1 MWIDATPG
9 RSRAQLFVP
18 VPYNIDMAGIDLEV
32 ARAFAGN
39 RCDWTTSDYV
49 GASANRLLGWLIVGL
64 TGLSLLGPAT
74 IGAQA
79 ETNTESLAAPS
90 PVHNRFWYVE
100 GNVTL
105 EREFFP
111 QEQPPSGI
119 LTGYGSSV
127 ALAGKMLV
135 IGEPGRT
142 EGDQLYIG
150 GAFVYLEPSDG
161 WGTAQPIAAAKLSA
175 SDARKQVEPAL
186 GDGVAMSADT
196 IVLACGNYS
205 GFGAYSTEMYVYVKP
220 ANGWTSMTESA
231 RLQSPNAS
239 LQLQGAVAIE
249 GDTIVAGC
257 VDTSFTG
264 IGSAG
269 AVAIYVKPPQ
279 GWSGNVTPIAVLT
292 DGGLNDSLGSQVAI
306 SGDTIA
312 VAAPEATVGQG
323 GYGSGDVQI
332 YEKPGGGWATTSIP
346 AATLYPSD
354 PNGGYLGYRLGL
366 SGDTVVA
373 GFPYAAVKGQLNG
386 AAYVFQRSGLHW
398 RTSTETARLTANTG
412 PFLGDGS
419 PTVGIGV
426 AIEGDLIA
434 VGASGA
440 SPPDGAYYGGEVF
453 IYRRQGTRWH
463 STSKYTA
470 LAYDPNAD
478 PTLQLGISEAISGNT
493 IVTGSWGIDFNLKS
507 PGGVLYLFRL
517 R

>member
-1 MWIDATPG
+1 LI
-9 RSRAQLFVP
+9 SF
-18 VPYNIDMAGIDLEV
+18 PYNIDMADMDLDV
-32 ARAFAGN
+32 ARSVTGS
-39 RCDWTTSDYV
+39 RRDWTSGDDV
-49 GASANRLLGWLIVGL
+49 GAAANRLLSWLIVGFA
-64 TGLSLLGPAT
+64 GLSLLAPAT
-74 IGAQA
+74 IGAQE
-79 ETNTESLAAPS
+79 ETNTALLAAPS
-90 PVHNRFWYVE
+90 PAHNRYWYVE

-127 ALAGKMLV
+127 ALAGKTLV

-142 EGDQLYIG
+142 AGNQLYIG
-150 GAFVYLEPSDG
+150 GAFVYLEPSGG
-161 WGTAQPIAAAKLSA
+161 WGTAEPIAAAKLSA
-175 SDARKQVEPAL
+175 SDGRKQTEPAL
-186 GDGVAMSADT
+186 GDGVAMSGDT
-196 IVLACGNYS
+196 IVLASGNYA

-231 RLQSPNAS
+231 RLQSPSAS
-239 LQLQGAVAIE
+239 LQLQGAVAID

-264 IGSAG
+264 TGSAG
-269 AVAIYVKPPQ
+269 AAAIYVKPAQ
-279 GWSGNVTPIAVLT
+279 GWSGDIMPIAVLS
-292 DGGLNDSLGSQVAI
+292 DGGLNDSLGSEVAI

-332 YEKPGGGWATTSIP
+332 YEKPGGGWVTTTIP
-346 AATLYPSD
+346 TATLYPSD
-354 PNGGYLGYRLGL
+354 PDGGYLGYRIGL

-373 GFPYAAVKGQLNG
+373 GFPYATVKGQLVG
-386 AAYVFQRSGLHW
+386 AAYVFQRSGRHW
-398 RTSTETARLTANTG
+398 RTGTETARLTANTG
-412 PFLGDGS
+412 PAFGGS

-453 IYRRQGTRWH
+453 IYRRQGIRWH

-470 LAYDPNAD
+470 LVYDPNAD

-493 IVTGSWGIDFNLKS
+493 IVTGSWGIDVNHKS